1 MTPITSAPAAATA
14 RRPWYRP
21 TLTTQIMLGLVIGG
35 FIGWVRPEWG
45 NRVYFLRD
53 IFLNLIKSI
62 IGPLV
67 FSTLVVGIAG
77 GGDLKK
83 VGRMGVKALIYFEI
97 VTTAALVIGL
107 LVVNLTKPGIGVVLA
122 PGSTEIVQKIGQSHP
137 KTFVETLVYMFPS
150 SIVDSLARGE
160 VLQIVAF
167 AVLFGMAVSSVG
179 EVGRPILR
187 AMESLSKVM
196 FKFTNYVMMFA
207 PIGVGA
213 AMAHTIG
220 TQGLRVLVNLGN
232 LILTLYLGL
241 AIFVVLVFGAVMWI
255 ARIPVRKFIHAVRE
269 PATIAF
275 ATTSSE
281 SAMPKAMQAMER
293 MGVPKR
299 VVGFVMP
306 TGYSFNLDGSTL
318 HLATASVFVAQA
330 AEATTGQH
338 MDLSHQIMMMLALIV
353 TSKGVAAVPRSSAV
367 VLLATLNSFLPAGLG
382 PIGVAVIF
390 GVDELMDMGR
400 SAVNLVGNCLA
411 TAVVARWEGEFDD
424 NRARLFGTPEEE
436 KLDLAEGDLAFAE
449 AVRQD

>member
-1 MTPITSAPAAATA
+1 MI
-14 RRPWYRP
+14 
-21 TLTTQIMLGLVIGG
+21 GLVLGG
-35 FIGWVRPEWG
+35 FIGWLEPGWG
-45 NRVYFLRD
+45 NKVYFLRD

-83 VGRMGVKALIYFEI
+83 VGRMGVKALVYFEV
-97 VTTAALVIGL
+97 VTTAALAIGL
-107 LVVNLTKPGIGVVLA
+107 LVVNFTKPGVGVILA
-122 PGSTEIVQKIGQSHP
+122 TPSTDIIQKIGQTHP
-137 KTFVETLVYMFPS
+137 KTLVETLVYTFPS
-150 SIVDSLARGE
+150 SVVDALARGE
-160 VLQIVAF
+160 ILQVVAF
-167 AVLFGMAVSSVG
+167 AVLFGMAVSAVG
-179 EVGRPILR
+179 EKGKPILH
-187 AMESLSKVM
+187 AMESLSQVM

-220 TQGLRVLVNLGN
+220 TQGLGVLVNLGN

-241 AIFVVLVFGAVMWI
+241 TIFVVLIFGLVMLL
-255 ARIPVRKFIHAVRE
+255 ARVPIRQFVRAVRE

-281 SAMPKAMQAMER
+281 SALPKAMQAMER

-299 VVGFVMP
+299 IVAFVMP

-338 MDLSHQIMMMLALIV
+338 MDIAHQITMMLALMV

-400 SAVNLVGNCLA
+400 SAVNLIGNCLA

-424 NRARLFGTPEEE
+424 KRAQVFGTPEEMR
-436 KLDLAEGDLAFAE
+436 LDLEAGNPAFAE
-449 AVRQD
+449 AVEQD